1 MLYVICYIYIYRIS
15 FIDVY
20 WWLLF
25 SPVCLTKTVF
35 ALPQQFHVASSGQWR
50 REPICHPPTT
60 LAEHDDWKA
69 MGWISSRFHSFIS
82 LFFFEIPQGC
92 NVWIK
97 RQNGKPKKKN
107 VPCLFEGFRSL
118 IGFHHFCWIFWF
130 PSHPCIVKPFAE
142 FKSNWIISPKNR
154 CKTFKIFEP
163 NTFKFGL
170 TDIHLMP
177 VLPCLLKIASQDTQS
192 WHRRNCNNWRS
203 KCSSVP
209 PCRSCQ
215 GWNLAYA
222 DNLGSPEGGLINR
235 VDGRGAMIPWSP
247 VQNELCCRQN
257 WREVGQLG

>member
-1 MLYVICYIYIYRIS
+1 MLYIYIENI
-15 FIDVY
+15 VY
-20 WWLLF
+20 WCLLMAF
-25 SPVCLTKTVF
+25 IFTRLPYKNSVCSSPTIPC
-35 ALPQQFHVASSGQWR
+35 
-50 REPICHPPTT
+50 REFRPVTTRTNMPPTNN
-60 LAEHDDWKA
+60 L
-69 MGWISSRFHSFIS
+69 SRTWRLESHGMDFLQVPFLH
-82 LFFFEIPQGC
+82 LLVFFFEIPQGC

-142 FKSNWIISPKNR
+142 LKSNWIISPKNR